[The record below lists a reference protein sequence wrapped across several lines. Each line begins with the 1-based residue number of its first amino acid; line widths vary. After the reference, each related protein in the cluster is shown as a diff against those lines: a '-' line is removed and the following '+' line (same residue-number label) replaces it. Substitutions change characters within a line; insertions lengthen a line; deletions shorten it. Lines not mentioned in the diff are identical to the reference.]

1 MQKNKAST
9 KASPKSFRVYCIN
22 LLIIAATF
30 PELALL
36 AVIIALLL
44 REVAYGH

>member
-9 KASPKSFRVYCIN
+9 KASPKNIRTYCIN

-30 PELALL
+30 PELPLL
-36 AVIIALLL
+36 ALIIVLVL